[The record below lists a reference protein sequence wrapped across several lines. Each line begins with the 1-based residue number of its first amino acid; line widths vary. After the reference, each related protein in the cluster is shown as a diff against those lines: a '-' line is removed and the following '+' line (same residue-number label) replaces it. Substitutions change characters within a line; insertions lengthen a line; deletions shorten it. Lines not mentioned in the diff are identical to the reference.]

1 MKEQKRYNAAIY
13 CRLSKDDDL
22 RAGESSSIS
31 TQKLMLEKYVKEHN
45 WLIADCY
52 IDDGWSGTNYNRPDF
67 QRMIED
73 IEQGKINKVVVK
85 DLSRLGRNYIMTG
98 QYTEIFFPDRNVR
111 FIAVDD
117 GVDTMNS
124 NNDIVPFKNILNEM
138 YAKDIS
144 KKVRSAVRAKKQKG
158 EFLSNYAP
166 LGDQKAPYDKNSLIV
181 EESGAKIVRRIF
193 ELARLGTGS
202 KNIAKTLNTEGVPTP
217 LEHRNLLLGKQI
229 IDKKRWSPE
238 SVICIL
244 RSRVYLGDMVQGVYE
259 CSRFKRTPNKRKP
272 QEEWIITPNRH
283 EPLVDVDTWEYIQ
296 KCIDG
301 RFRPTKSKE
310 IQLFAGFVKCADCG
324 YALGYSSSHGAESYS
339 CEQYRRHG
347 KTFCSCHYI
356 RKDTLEAVV
365 LSDIKRYAKLAKS
378 KSNELAK
385 QLSLQNDSKDEQKS
399 KELNAELKD
408 LNLRFS
414 ELNTIIKRL
423 YEDNVTRRISDE
435 RFNLLLNDYETEQ
448 DKVKQRIEGIQKL
461 ISDLEES
468 KIDLSAWMELI
479 RNYTNIT
486 KLDRTI
492 LSELVDKITVS
503 ETKII
508 DGEKTIDITIYY
520 RFVGAIG

>member
-1 MKEQKRYNAAIY
+1 M
-13 CRLSKDDDL
+13 
-22 RAGESSSIS
+22 
-31 TQKLMLEKYVKEHN
+31 
-45 WLIADCY
+45 
-52 IDDGWSGTNYNRPDF
+52 
-67 QRMIED
+67 
-73 IEQGKINKVVVK
+73 
-85 DLSRLGRNYIMTG
+85 
-98 QYTEIFFPDRNVR
+98 
-111 FIAVDD
+111 
-117 GVDTMNS
+117 
-124 NNDIVPFKNILNEM
+124 
-138 YAKDIS
+138 
-144 KKVRSAVRAKKQKG
+144 
-158 EFLSNYAP
+158 
-166 LGDQKAPYDKNSLIV
+166 
-181 EESGAKIVRRIF
+181 
-193 ELARLGTGS
+193 
-202 KNIAKTLNTEGVPTP
+202 
-217 LEHRNLLLGKQI
+217 
-229 IDKKRWSPE
+229 
-238 SVICIL
+238 
-244 RSRVYLGDMVQGVYE
+244 
-259 CSRFKRTPNKRKP
+259 
-272 QEEWIITPNRH
+272 
-283 EPLVDVDTWEYIQ
+283 
-296 KCIDG
+296 
-301 RFRPTKSKE
+301 
-310 IQLFAGFVKCADCG
+310 
-324 YALGYSSSHGAESYS
+324 
-339 CEQYRRHG
+339 
-347 KTFCSCHYI
+347 
-356 RKDTLEAVV
+356 V